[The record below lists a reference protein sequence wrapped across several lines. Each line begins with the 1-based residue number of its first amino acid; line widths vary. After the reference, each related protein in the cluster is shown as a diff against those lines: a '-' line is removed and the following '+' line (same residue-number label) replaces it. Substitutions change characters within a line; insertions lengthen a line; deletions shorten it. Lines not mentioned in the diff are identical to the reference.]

1 MNTTDFSVKKS
12 TVISTNPTN
21 VGTEIWTCDESGRE
35 TSYLVND
42 HSFRARA
49 GHELTAMLCGNHPVA
64 LRNDTT
70 MTKIQLLTG
79 EDLVGSSPVVPSRP
93 AKFWIAWFIFIS
105 FLGPYLIWI
114 GQMLI
119 LGIFENNV
127 FVKWVSDFAAIAL
140 YVGAI
145 FGVPYRC
152 IIHPRVLRSKH
163 NRRIKE
169 ADDAIAKI
177 FAPL

>member
-1 MNTTDFSVKKS
+1 MNTTDFTIKKS
-12 TVISTNPTN
+12 TVTATNSTN

-49 GHELTAMLCGNHPVA
+49 GHEITAVLYGRHPVA

-93 AKFWIAWFIFIS
+93 AIFWIAWVIFIS
-105 FLGPYLIWI
+105 FLGPYVIWI

-119 LGIFENNV
+119 QGMFENNV
-127 FVKWVSDFAAIAL
+127 FVKWISDFAAISL
-140 YVGAI
+140 YLGAI
-145 FGVPYRC
+145 FGVPYWC
-152 IIHPRVLRSKH
+152 IIHPRILRAKH
-163 NRRIKE
+163 NRRIKD
-169 ADDAIAKI
+169 ADTAIAKI